1 MVKKLLILLVLILG
15 AAPPGLSPAQEEV
28 HSDIPSAVIETLDK
42 EPPLSQAD
50 VDAYIK
56 IMPELPRLLSDPQGA
71 EPLASGL
78 NLSPLRF
85 SYIVAKVPLT
95 MALASGADP
104 KSLGLDSLPRA
115 LRPSDRELSLVKDN
129 LKALMEAA
137 EEANRAF
144 EALPGVTAK

>member
-1 MVKKLLILLVLILG
+1 MLKKLLICLFF
-15 AAPPGLSPAQEEV
+15 AAALPGLSSAQEEA
-28 HSDIPSAVIETLDK
+28 HSDIPPALIEALAG

-50 VDAYIK
+50 MEAYLK
-56 IMPELPRLLSDPQGA
+56 ITPELPKLLSDPQSA
-71 EPLASGL
+71 EQLAASL
-78 NLSPLRF
+78 NLSQLRF
-85 SYIVAKVPLT
+85 SYIVVKVPLA

-129 LKALMEAA
+129 LKALLEAA

-144 EALPGVTAK
+144 EAWPGVTAK